1 MPKALLLSLR
11 KKLSKETNNLQ
22 YCVSLNL
29 SMKNSSS
36 SPLLFLL
43 LLPLLLH
50 TTESQ
55 SPIKTVVILVLE
67 NRSFDHML
75 GYLKQSLNPS
85 INGLTGAECNPLS
98 ASSSICVSDD
108 AGFVESDP
116 GHSFQAVVQQVFGSS
131 TIPSMSGFA
140 QQASTV
146 SSSLPLTVMQCF
158 DPQTLPVFSTLVDE
172 FAVFDLP
179 KLKLGP
185 SELRFE
191 QTYSQTER
199 FKITNLGHQNQLN
212 PSPNEFKSRH
222 AYSRIERLDKINP
235 TSLRT
240 LNSDITKSVKCLVN
254 IVHPNHFQ
262 LTLDLSH
269 IYKPC
274 HSKKSINKASL
285 SHEKGSSQR
294 KRSKREIGCS
304 CLLAPTRPPPEVPSD
319 HRLTL
324 EQRSFHPQL
333 PANYGPFDLY
343 LLTTAFSTSVTHQ
356 IQSLRPP
363 LPTTV
368 LPTSVARQQQ
378 WSLRPPS
385 PVDNGLSNLHHP
397 STTVFTTS
405 FANYDNGLS
414 DLRCLPITVF
424 PTTFARR
431 LWSLRPPL
439 PITVLPTSVFRH
451 RSFRPPSPSNNGL
464 SDLHHPPTTVLTT
477 SFADY
482 FLVAVI
488 RYLISAIFYD
498 FNYFLCFIRNGFSS
512 IPGPTQPNRLFLYS
526 ATSNGATTHD
536 PLELLT
542 GYPQKTIFDSLHE
555 NLHDFAVYF
564 STLPTTLFYAR
575 MRKLEYASKF
585 HWFSAFRAH
594 AKAGKL
600 AKLSVIEPRYF
611 DLVGAEANDDH
622 PAHDVMNGQRLVKEV
637 YEMLRGSPQWNES
650 LLIVSYDE
658 HGGFYDHV
666 ETPYV
671 GVPNPDG
678 MRGPAPFLF
687 DFDRLGVRVPTIMV
701 SPWIKKGTVVSRPNG
716 PTANS
721 EYEHSSIPATLK
733 KIFGLK
739 SDFLTK
745 RDAWAGTFEH
755 IFEELSSPRTDC
767 PEILPSPFPTR
778 SSTEIKE
785 DSFLSEFQ
793 AELVDLASV
802 LSGDSIFNLHSETE
816 KKMTVKEAD
825 AYVKSAIKNY
835 LKASK
840 EATH

>member
-1 MPKALLLSLR
+1 
-11 KKLSKETNNLQ
+11 
-22 YCVSLNL
+22 
-29 SMKNSSS
+29 MKSSSS
-36 SPLLFLL
+36 SPHFSTPLLLLL

-50 TTESQ
+50 RTESQ

-98 ASSSICVSDD
+98 ASSSSICVSDD

-116 GHSFQAVVQQVFGSS
+116 GHSFQAVVQQIFGSS
-131 TIPSMSGFA
+131 AIPSMSGFA

-158 DPQTLPVFSTLVDE
+158 DPQTLPVFSTLVDD
-172 FAVFDLP
+172 FAVFDL
-179 KLKLGP
+179 
-185 SELRFE
+185 
-191 QTYSQTER
+191 
-199 FKITNLGHQNQLN
+199 
-212 PSPNEFKSRH
+212 
-222 AYSRIERLDKINP
+222 
-235 TSLRT
+235 
-240 LNSDITKSVKCLVN
+240 
-254 IVHPNHFQ
+254 
-262 LTLDLSH
+262 
-269 IYKPC
+269 
-274 HSKKSINKASL
+274 
-285 SHEKGSSQR
+285 
-294 KRSKREIGCS
+294 
-304 CLLAPTRPPPEVPSD
+304 
-319 HRLTL
+319 
-324 EQRSFHPQL
+324 
-333 PANYGPFDLY
+333 
-343 LLTTAFSTSVTHQ
+343 
-356 IQSLRPP
+356 
-363 LPTTV
+363 
-368 LPTSVARQQQ
+368 
-378 WSLRPPS
+378 
-385 PVDNGLSNLHHP
+385 
-397 STTVFTTS
+397 
-405 FANYDNGLS
+405 
-414 DLRCLPITVF
+414 
-424 PTTFARR
+424 
-431 LWSLRPPL
+431 
-439 PITVLPTSVFRH
+439 
-451 RSFRPPSPSNNGL
+451 
-464 SDLHHPPTTVLTT
+464 
-477 SFADY
+477 
-482 FLVAVI
+482 
-488 RYLISAIFYD
+488 IFYD
-498 FNYFLCFIRNGFSS
+498 FNNFLCFIRNGFSS

-526 ATSNGATTHD
+526 ATSHGATTHD

-585 HWFSAFRAH
+585 HWFSAFGAH

-622 PAHDVMNGQRLVKEV
+622 PAHDVGNGQRLVKEV

-701 SPWIKKGTVVSRPNG
+701 SPWIKKGT
-716 PTANS
+716 
-721 EYEHSSIPATLK
+721 
-733 KIFGLK
+733 
-739 SDFLTK
+739 
-745 RDAWAGTFEH
+745 
-755 IFEELSSPRTDC
+755 
-767 PEILPSPFPTR
+767 EILPSPFPTR

-802 LSGDSIFNLHSETE
+802 LNGDSIFNLHRETD

-840 EATH
+840 EAIH

>member
-1 MPKALLLSLR
+1 
-11 KKLSKETNNLQ
+11 
-22 YCVSLNL
+22 
-29 SMKNSSS
+29 
-36 SPLLFLL
+36 
-43 LLPLLLH
+43 
-50 TTESQ
+50 
-55 SPIKTVVILVLE
+55 
-67 NRSFDHML
+67 ML

-98 ASSSICVSDD
+98 ASSSSICVSDD

-116 GHSFQAVVQQVFGSS
+116 GHSFQAVVQQIFGSS
-131 TIPSMSGFA
+131 AIPSMSGFA

-158 DPQTLPVFSTLVDE
+158 DPQTLPVFSTLVDD
-172 FAVFDLP
+172 FAVFD
-179 KLKLGP
+179 
-185 SELRFE
+185 R
-191 QTYSQTER
+191 
-199 FKITNLGHQNQLN
+199 
-212 PSPNEFKSRH
+212 
-222 AYSRIERLDKINP
+222 
-235 TSLRT
+235 
-240 LNSDITKSVKCLVN
+240 
-254 IVHPNHFQ
+254 
-262 LTLDLSH
+262 
-269 IYKPC
+269 
-274 HSKKSINKASL
+274 
-285 SHEKGSSQR
+285 
-294 KRSKREIGCS
+294 
-304 CLLAPTRPPPEVPSD
+304 
-319 HRLTL
+319 
-324 EQRSFHPQL
+324 
-333 PANYGPFDLY
+333 
-343 LLTTAFSTSVTHQ
+343 
-356 IQSLRPP
+356 
-363 LPTTV
+363 
-368 LPTSVARQQQ
+368 
-378 WSLRPPS
+378 W
-385 PVDNGLSNLHHP
+385 
-397 STTVFTTS
+397 
-405 FANYDNGLS
+405 
-414 DLRCLPITVF
+414 
-424 PTTFARR
+424 
-431 LWSLRPPL
+431 
-439 PITVLPTSVFRH
+439 
-451 RSFRPPSPSNNGL
+451 
-464 SDLHHPPTTVLTT
+464 
-477 SFADY
+477 
-482 FLVAVI
+482 
-488 RYLISAIFYD
+488 
-498 FNYFLCFIRNGFSS
+498 FSS

-526 ATSNGATTHD
+526 ATSHGATTHD

-585 HWFSAFRAH
+585 HWFSAFGAH

-622 PAHDVMNGQRLVKEV
+622 PAHDVGNGQRLVKEV

-739 SDFLTK
+739 SEFLTK

-802 LSGDSIFNLHSETE
+802 LNGDSIFNLHRETD

-840 EATH
+840 EAIH